1 MKTKIKSAAFIA
13 LLFSFYAC
21 QQDDSIVEA
30 TPEEVA
36 PPEVVETAGF
46 YLLNEGNMGS
56 NKATLDYFD
65 YETGVYTV
73 NMYAEANPTKV
84 KELGDVGNDIKV
96 YGSKLY
102 AMINVS
108 GFIEVMDAKTT
119 KHLGTIQLQN
129 GRYLEFHN
137 GKAYASSYNGE
148 VAFGQ
153 DQPLGKVVEIDTT
166 SLQITREVI
175 VGYQPEEI
183 AIVDNNLYVANSGG
197 YMFPNYDRTV
207 SVVDLNT
214 FKETKKIDVEVNL
227 HHLKADSDGDLYV
240 TTRGDYYD
248 IPSNLYVLDGKTH
261 QIKKTF
267 DIPVSNFTIVDNKLY
282 YYENSF
288 SYETFDYVKNMGVI
302 DTKTE
307 ELVTNNLIDPAVF
320 NEIETP
326 YGIAVNPINKYIYMT
341 DAGNYVSNGYVYCF
355 DANGNKLWKKET
367 GNIPAHFAFIYKK
380 TK

>member
-1 MKTKIKSAAFIA
+1 MITKLKKATYLA
-13 LLFSFYAC
+13 LLFAAYSC
-21 QQDDSIVEA
+21 QQDDTIVTA
-30 TPEEVA
+30 TPEEIA
-36 PPEVVETAGF
+36 PPQKIETVGF

-56 NKATLDYFD
+56 NKATIDYFD
-65 YETGVYTV
+65 YESGVYTV

-108 GFIEVMDAKTT
+108 GFIEVMDVKTA

-148 VAFGQ
+148 VAFGK

-166 SLQITREVI
+166 SLQITREAI

-183 AIVDNNLYVANSGG
+183 AIIDNNLYVANSGG
-197 YMFPNYDRTV
+197 YMFPDYDRTV
-207 SVVDLNT
+207 SVVDLST

-227 HHLKADSDGDLYV
+227 HHIKADSQGDLYV
-240 TTRGDYYD
+240 TTRGDYYTVA
-248 IPSNLYVLDGKTH
+248 SNLFVLDGKTH

-267 DIPVSNFTIVDNKLY
+267 NIPVSNFTIVGNKLY

-288 SYETFDYVKNMGVI
+288 SYDTFEYTKGMGVI
-302 DTKTE
+302 DTNTE
-307 ELVTNNLIDPAVF
+307 ELITNNLIDASVF
-320 NEIETP
+320 DAIETP
-326 YGIAVNPINKYIYMT
+326 YGIAVNPANQYIYLT
-341 DAGNYVSNGYVYCF
+341 DAGNYVSNGFVYCF
-355 DANGNKLWKKET
+355 DGNGNQLWKKEA
-367 GNIPAHFAFIYKK
+367 GNIPAHFAFVYK
-380 TK
+380 